1 LRGFSLEAGS
11 LLSRAGRWKV
21 SIYFAM
27 LSSYKDF
34 PAHQNAEE
42 NINKNVKSKPFLS
55 QAITLKIWSE
65 RNQHL
70 KMCILWNQWN
80 YMCA

>member
-1 LRGFSLEAGS
+1 
-11 LLSRAGRWKV
+11 
-21 SIYFAM
+21 M

-55 QAITLKIWSE
+55 QAITLKI
-65 RNQHL
+65 
-70 KMCILWNQWN
+70 
-80 YMCA
+80 